1 MRNRAPLRRLSQ
13 RYPIMS
19 ASIRSLRVLLDDIGT
34 AVRAS
39 REYTRLSKEAPAANA
54 DRHAVSGFLPR

>member
-1 MRNRAPLRRLSQ
+1 
-13 RYPIMS
+13 MS

-39 REYTRLSKEAPAANA
+39 REYSCLSLNAPAKQA
-54 DRHAVSGFLPR
+54 DRLANSALLPK